1 MTNYGQTSKEIQ
13 EEFEKEEE
21 PIEDQYMRT
30 FPKRH
35 SSILPHVKL
44 GVDLPSSM
52 GATNMNSLR
61 IKIPH
66 SNVYNDEWRNFGS
79 SLFGKKKRE

>member
-1 MTNYGQTSKEIQ
+1 MSHYGQSSKEIQ

-21 PIEDQYMRT
+21 PIEEQYMRT

-44 GVDLPSSM
+44 GVSIPSSM
-52 GATNMNSLR
+52 GGMDMDSLR

-66 SNVYNDEWRNFGS
+66 SDVYNKEWRSFGS
-79 SLFGKKKRE
+79 SLFGKKRKE